1 MAIARSRRST
11 RDWICVATSDAGLF
25 VTAAVQS
32 PVHTRPRPLGPRIG
46 RALKPVVFVVLLAPA
61 IWLVY
66 ATVTGQIDGDV
77 VKILEINTGT
87 LALRSLAYTLAITP
101 LRQLTGWAW
110 LATYRRMLGLFV
122 FFYATIHMLI
132 YFGLDLELRFGEIWT
147 SILKRPYITIGM
159 LSWLILVPLAI
170 TSPNVMAKKLGGAKW
185 KKLHRLTYVV
195 AITATTHYLWA
206 VKKDTFWPLV
216 YFALFAGLLAIRLF
230 EWRRKRAK
238 LV

>member
-1 MAIARSRRST
+1 M
-11 RDWICVATSDAGLF
+11 
-25 VTAAVQS
+25 TAAVQS
-32 PVHTRPRPLGPRIG
+32 PARPRPLGPRIG
-46 RALKPVVFVVLLAPA
+46 RALTPVVFVVLLAPA
-61 IWLVY
+61 IWLAY
-66 ATVTGQIDGDV
+66 AVVTGRIDGDV
-77 VKILEINTGT
+77 VKILEIDTGT

-122 FFYATIHMLI
+122 FFYATVHMLI

-147 SILKRPYITIGM
+147 SIVKRPYITIGM

-170 TSPNVMAKKLGGAKW
+170 TSPNFMAKKLGGAKW

-216 YFALFAGLLAIRLF
+216 YFALFAGLLAVRVIA
-230 EWRRKRAK
+230 WRRKRNGSNA
-238 LV
+238 VAGA

>member
-1 MAIARSRRST
+1 M
-11 RDWICVATSDAGLF
+11 
-25 VTAAVQS
+25 TAAVQS
-32 PVHTRPRPLGPRIG
+32 PARPRPLGPRIG

-61 IWLVY
+61 IWLAY
-66 ATVTGQIDGDV
+66 AVVTGRIDGDV
-77 VKILEINTGT
+77 VKILEIDTGT

-122 FFYATIHMLI
+122 FFYATVHMLI

-147 SILKRPYITIGM
+147 SIVKRPYITIGM

-170 TSPNVMAKKLGGAKW
+170 TSPNFMAKKLGGAKW

-216 YFALFAGLLAIRLF
+216 YFALFAGLLAVRVIA
-230 EWRRKRAK
+230 WRRKRTGSNA
-238 LV
+238 VAGA